1 MMDWK
6 ARLRNKTFIVS
17 VVAFVFMILK
27 SIFDITPTPEL
38 NMIIDSAL
46 AILIGLGVIIN
57 PVTKGVVD

>member
-1 MMDWK
+1 MDWK

-17 VVAFVFMILK
+17 IIAFVFMVLK

-46 AILIGLGVIIN
+46 AILIGLGVLIAPNTPGI
-57 PVTKGVVD
+57 KD